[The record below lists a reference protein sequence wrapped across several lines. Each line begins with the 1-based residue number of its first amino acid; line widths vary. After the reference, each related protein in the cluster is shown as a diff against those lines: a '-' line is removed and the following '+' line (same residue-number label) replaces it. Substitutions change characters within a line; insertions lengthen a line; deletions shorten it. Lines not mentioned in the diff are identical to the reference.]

1 VSGQGAAPTIDD
13 VYPSPRWS
21 ALEVG
26 RAALLVIDLP
36 QLCAGPGRG
45 MFARAAELGAPE
57 LLEPYRRRL
66 DGIVLPNV
74 AALLACSREADVPVV
89 FTRIESLTVDGS
101 DRSRYHARVGLHV
114 PPGAP
119 DGEILEEVAP
129 APGEVVVAKTTSD
142 AFIGTGL
149 ERLLRNLGA
158 EQLVVG
164 GVLTNECVE
173 STVRHAADVG
183 FEVILAEDAC
193 AAVESWIRES
203 YAAFSPA
210 ESKIADLLLASPD
223 LMVGFTATELAE
235 RAGVSKPTVTRF
247 VSRLGLD
254 GFREFRRMA
263 RETQRLAPGSPL
275 DLLTRGLDV
284 TEGDLG
290 VLVAESLRRDV
301 DNLERTYRGLDE
313 DALEAVICRLVEA
326 PRVVFVDF
334 RKQYSLAYYAGTLFN
349 SIRPDVRTLPVPGT
363 SAADG
368 MLDLGSDDLMVM
380 FPFRR
385 AQRDHAV
392 TAEAAVELGM
402 TLVSVGDRYPNRAAE
417 LAEVHLVC
425 QTDGVGVFDS
435 SVAPMSLINLLFTAT
450 ATRLGVPAQQR
461 LARLERAHHIF
472 DTFLGSNGREP
483 PRR

>member
-1 VSGQGAAPTIDD
+1 MSDLA
-13 VYPSPRWS
+13 
-21 ALEVG
+21 G
-26 RAALLVIDLP
+26 RI
-36 QLCAGPGRG
+36 
-45 MFARAAELGAPE
+45 
-57 LLEPYRRRL
+57 
-66 DGIVLPNV
+66 
-74 AALLACSREADVPVV
+74 REA
-89 FTRIESLTVDGS
+89 
-101 DRSRYHARVGLHV
+101 
-114 PPGAP
+114 
-119 DGEILEEVAP
+119 
-129 APGEVVVAKTTSD
+129 
-142 AFIGTGL
+142 
-149 ERLLRNLGA
+149 
-158 EQLVVG
+158 
-164 GVLTNECVE
+164 
-173 STVRHAADVG
+173 
-183 FEVILAEDAC
+183 
-193 AAVESWIRES
+193 

-210 ESKIADLLLASPD
+210 ESKIADLLLGSPD

-254 GFREFRRMA
+254 GFGEFRRMA

-313 DALEAVICRLVEA
+313 DELEAVVRRLVEA

-368 MLDLGSDDLMVM
+368 MLDFGDDDLMVM

-461 LARLERAHHIF
+461 LARLEHAHHIF
-472 DTFLGSNGREP
+472 DTFLRPNGREAP
-483 PRR
+483 ARS

>member
-1 VSGQGAAPTIDD
+1 VSDLA
-13 VYPSPRWS
+13 
-21 ALEVG
+21 G
-26 RAALLVIDLP
+26 RI
-36 QLCAGPGRG
+36 
-45 MFARAAELGAPE
+45 
-57 LLEPYRRRL
+57 
-66 DGIVLPNV
+66 
-74 AALLACSREADVPVV
+74 REAYV
-89 FTRIESLTVDGS
+89 S
-101 DRSRYHARVGLHV
+101 
-114 PPGAP
+114 
-119 DGEILEEVAP
+119 
-129 APGEVVVAKTTSD
+129 
-142 AFIGTGL
+142 
-149 ERLLRNLGA
+149 
-158 EQLVVG
+158 
-164 GVLTNECVE
+164 
-173 STVRHAADVG
+173 
-183 FEVILAEDAC
+183 
-193 AAVESWIRES
+193 
-203 YAAFSPA
+203 FSPA
-210 ESKIADLLLASPD
+210 ESKIADLLLGSPD

-263 RETQRLAPGSPL
+263 RETQRLEPGSPL

-313 DALEAVICRLVEA
+313 AELEAVVRRLVEA
-326 PRVVFVDF
+326 PRVVFADF

-368 MLDLGSDDLMVM
+368 MLDLADDDLMVM

-392 TAEAAVELGM
+392 TAEAAVDLGM
-402 TLVSVGDRYPNRAAE
+402 TLVTVGDRYPNRAAE

-461 LARLERAHHIF
+461 LARLEHAHDIF
-472 DTFLGSNGREP
+472 DTFLHQNGRGAA
-483 PRR
+483 RA

>member
-1 VSGQGAAPTIDD
+1 VSDLA
-13 VYPSPRWS
+13 
-21 ALEVG
+21 G
-26 RAALLVIDLP
+26 RI
-36 QLCAGPGRG
+36 
-45 MFARAAELGAPE
+45 
-57 LLEPYRRRL
+57 
-66 DGIVLPNV
+66 
-74 AALLACSREADVPVV
+74 REAYV
-89 FTRIESLTVDGS
+89 T
-101 DRSRYHARVGLHV
+101 
-114 PPGAP
+114 
-119 DGEILEEVAP
+119 
-129 APGEVVVAKTTSD
+129 
-142 AFIGTGL
+142 
-149 ERLLRNLGA
+149 
-158 EQLVVG
+158 
-164 GVLTNECVE
+164 
-173 STVRHAADVG
+173 
-183 FEVILAEDAC
+183 
-193 AAVESWIRES
+193 
-203 YAAFSPA
+203 FSPA

-301 DNLERTYRGLDE
+301 DNLERTYHGLDE
-313 DALEAVICRLVEA
+313 DELEVVVRRLVEA
-326 PRVVFVDF
+326 PRVVFADF

-349 SIRPDVRTLPVPGT
+349 SVRPDVRTLPVPGT

-368 MLDLGSDDLMVM
+368 MLDFGTDDLMVM

-461 LARLERAHHIF
+461 LAQLEHAHHIF
-472 DTFLGSNGREP
+472 DTFLASNGREA
-483 PRR
+483 PRRA